1 MTKSKTSPKDG
12 DYIDLDKSDFK
23 KKKNFFKKSL
33 FYFILFIFFFFAGF
47 ITYTP
52 FKNKYFPP
60 ENLKKSNLLKENF
73 ETKLSRDDLQN
84 LENDISILL
93 ESFKDLSGKI
103 KKIEENNRRIENVQ
117 NDNLRALSEINQY
130 NPEDKF
136 LLDFKKNRI
145 LTNFLIFKKNF
156 LSRDEFGNE
165 LDSMERLFIN
175 NDSIISKINFF
186 KNLDILDLKRKS
198 HLIDL
203 LNEKLISYEREI
215 NDLILDIENDVLL
228 EKNNIF
234 KSKDEF
240 IKYLKS
246 IFDANFKIVKFENK
260 EENFKNDSEKIF
272 PVTLN
277 LSKEYLLADNLDKS
291 IMTIRDSGLDETDF
305 YDWLLEAEKIKEAE
319 ENFNDLETLIFDKLR
334 LEND

>member
-1 MTKSKTSPKDG
+1 M
-12 DYIDLDKSDFK
+12 
-23 KKKNFFKKSL
+23 
-33 FYFILFIFFFFAGF
+33 
-47 ITYTP
+47 
-52 FKNKYFPP
+52 
-60 ENLKKSNLLKENF
+60 KKSNLLKENF

-260 EENFKNDSEKIF
+260 EENFKNDSEKF
-272 PVTLN
+272 
-277 LSKEYLLADNLDKS
+277 SRLL
-291 IMTIRDSGLDETDF
+291 
-305 YDWLLEAEKIKEAE
+305 
-319 ENFNDLETLIFDKLR
+319 
-334 LEND
+334 

>member
-1 MTKSKTSPKDG
+1 M
-12 DYIDLDKSDFK
+12 
-23 KKKNFFKKSL
+23 
-33 FYFILFIFFFFAGF
+33 
-47 ITYTP
+47 
-52 FKNKYFPP
+52 
-60 ENLKKSNLLKENF
+60 KKSNLLKENF

>member
-1 MTKSKTSPKDG
+1 M
-12 DYIDLDKSDFK
+12 
-23 KKKNFFKKSL
+23 
-33 FYFILFIFFFFAGF
+33 
-47 ITYTP
+47 
-52 FKNKYFPP
+52 
-60 ENLKKSNLLKENF
+60 
-73 ETKLSRDDLQN
+73 
-84 LENDISILL
+84 
-93 ESFKDLSGKI
+93 
-103 KKIEENNRRIENVQ
+103 
-117 NDNLRALSEINQY
+117 
-130 NPEDKF
+130 
-136 LLDFKKNRI
+136 
-145 LTNFLIFKKNF
+145 
-156 LSRDEFGNE
+156 
-165 LDSMERLFIN
+165 
-175 NDSIISKINFF
+175 
-186 KNLDILDLKRKS
+186 
-198 HLIDL
+198 
-203 LNEKLISYEREI
+203 NEKLISYEREI

>member
-1 MTKSKTSPKDG
+1 M
-12 DYIDLDKSDFK
+12 
-23 KKKNFFKKSL
+23 
-33 FYFILFIFFFFAGF
+33 
-47 ITYTP
+47 
-52 FKNKYFPP
+52 
-60 ENLKKSNLLKENF
+60 
-73 ETKLSRDDLQN
+73 
-84 LENDISILL
+84 
-93 ESFKDLSGKI
+93 
-103 KKIEENNRRIENVQ
+103 
-117 NDNLRALSEINQY
+117 
-130 NPEDKF
+130 
-136 LLDFKKNRI
+136 LDFKKNRI

-175 NDSIISKINFF
+175 NDSIISKINFL

-246 IFDANFKIVKFENK
+246 IFDANFK
-260 EENFKNDSEKIF
+260 
-272 PVTLN
+272 L
-277 LSKEYLLADNLDKS
+277 
-291 IMTIRDSGLDETDF
+291 
-305 YDWLLEAEKIKEAE
+305 
-319 ENFNDLETLIFDKLR
+319 
-334 LEND
+334 

>member
-1 MTKSKTSPKDG
+1 M
-12 DYIDLDKSDFK
+12 
-23 KKKNFFKKSL
+23 
-33 FYFILFIFFFFAGF
+33 
-47 ITYTP
+47 
-52 FKNKYFPP
+52 
-60 ENLKKSNLLKENF
+60 
-73 ETKLSRDDLQN
+73 
-84 LENDISILL
+84 
-93 ESFKDLSGKI
+93 
-103 KKIEENNRRIENVQ
+103 
-117 NDNLRALSEINQY
+117 
-130 NPEDKF
+130 
-136 LLDFKKNRI
+136 
-145 LTNFLIFKKNF
+145 
-156 LSRDEFGNE
+156 
-165 LDSMERLFIN
+165 
-175 NDSIISKINFF
+175 
-186 KNLDILDLKRKS
+186 DLKRKS

>member
-23 KKKNFFKKSL
+23 KKKNFFKKSI
-33 FYFILFIFFFFAGF
+33 FYFFLFIFFFLAGF
-47 ITYTP
+47 FTYTP
-52 FKNKYFPP
+52 LKNKYLPS
-60 ENLKKSNLLKENF
+60 EKSKISEVLKENV
-73 ETKLSRDDLQN
+73 ETKLSVNDLQN
-84 LENDISILL
+84 LENEISILF

-117 NDNLRALSEINQY
+117 NDNLRVLSEINQY
-130 NPEDKF
+130 NPEEKF

-165 LDSMERLFIN
+165 LDSIERLFVN
-175 NDSIISKINFF
+175 DDSIISKIIFF
-186 KNLDILDLKRKS
+186 KNLDILDLKTKS
-198 HLIDL
+198 HLINL

-215 NDLILDIENDVLL
+215 DDLILDIENDVFV

-234 KSKDEF
+234 KSKEEF

-246 IFDANFKIVKFENK
+246 IFDANFKIVKFESR
-260 EENFKNDSEKIF
+260 EENLKNDSEKIF
-272 PVTLN
+272 TVTLN
-277 LSKEYLLADNLDKS
+277 LSKEYLLADNLEKS
-291 IMTIRDSGLDETDF
+291 IITIRDSGLDETDF
-305 YDWLLEAEKIKEAE
+305 YDWLLEAEKIKEAD
-319 ENFNDLETLIFDKLR
+319 ENFNDLEILIFDKLR

>member
-1 MTKSKTSPKDG
+1 
-12 DYIDLDKSDFK
+12 
-23 KKKNFFKKSL
+23 
-33 FYFILFIFFFFAGF
+33 
-47 ITYTP
+47 
-52 FKNKYFPP
+52 
-60 ENLKKSNLLKENF
+60 
-73 ETKLSRDDLQN
+73 
-84 LENDISILL
+84 
-93 ESFKDLSGKI
+93 
-103 KKIEENNRRIENVQ
+103 
-117 NDNLRALSEINQY
+117 
-130 NPEDKF
+130 
-136 LLDFKKNRI
+136 
-145 LTNFLIFKKNF
+145 
-156 LSRDEFGNE
+156 
-165 LDSMERLFIN
+165 MERLFIN

>member
-1 MTKSKTSPKDG
+1 M
-12 DYIDLDKSDFK
+12 
-23 KKKNFFKKSL
+23 
-33 FYFILFIFFFFAGF
+33 
-47 ITYTP
+47 
-52 FKNKYFPP
+52 
-60 ENLKKSNLLKENF
+60 
-73 ETKLSRDDLQN
+73 
-84 LENDISILL
+84 
-93 ESFKDLSGKI
+93 
-103 KKIEENNRRIENVQ
+103 
-117 NDNLRALSEINQY
+117 
-130 NPEDKF
+130 
-136 LLDFKKNRI
+136 
-145 LTNFLIFKKNF
+145 
-156 LSRDEFGNE
+156 
-165 LDSMERLFIN
+165 
-175 NDSIISKINFF
+175 
-186 KNLDILDLKRKS
+186 DLKRKS

-305 YDWLLEAEKIKEAE
+305 YDWL
-319 ENFNDLETLIFDKLR
+319 FLR
-334 LEND
+334 G